1 MLGGRVA
8 TGVLPTGILAVV
20 FRRPPDARSAR
31 RGAPAT
37 RIEAVRPD
45 PPPGWSLELQA
56 PQVEAESDA
65 HAVVVA
71 GSLQGDGGA
80 AESVRAVFRGRHL
93 RSSPLEG
100 SGDGRR
106 FRLVIGTPGLPERFT
121 LGIQAVG
128 EARQQGLA
136 RIEVSRQRVLPSY
149 EPVLRPLVVSCLPR
163 SGSTR
168 LMQLVAAH
176 PKVVAGRRYPL
187 ETYAARW
194 WLQLVKVASDPAD
207 FVGSLL
213 PNDLGNDP
221 GRLGNPPHHLVD
233 DAPAFEWMG
242 REHPGLVAGYALSSI
257 DAFYRHVAEAQG
269 EPAPVYFAEKWFVNA
284 EPYDLFAEF
293 YPDRREIALTRDL
306 RDVYASQSAF
316 TRKNLGPPPEKRPRL
331 ARRIQGLLR
340 RAETL
345 LERIERGGGGVH
357 PVRYEDFVAAPE
369 AVLDGVFRF
378 AGVEGEAPGVRALLA
393 TEAAD
398 DRMAGHV
405 TSSSIDS
412 SVGRWRTDVD
422 PAEQDELEEL
432 VGPLNAR
439 FGYGG

>member
-1 MLGGRVA
+1 
-8 TGVLPTGILAVV
+8 V

-45 PPPGWSLELQA
+45 PPSGWSLELRSPRA
-56 PQVEAESDA
+56 EAESDA
-65 HAVVVA
+65 HAVVIA
-71 GSLQGDGGA
+71 GALGGDGGA
-80 AESVRAVFRGRHL
+80 AESVRAVFRGRPL

-100 SGDGRR
+100 SGDSRR

-121 LGIQAVG
+121 LGIQAMSG
-128 EARQQGLA
+128 ARQHGLA
-136 RIEVSRQRVLPSY
+136 RIEVSRSRVRPAY
-149 EPVLRPLVVSCLPR
+149 EPMLRPLIVSCLPR

-168 LMQLVAAH
+168 LMQLIAAH
-176 PKVVAGRRYPL
+176 PEVVAGRRYPL

-221 GRLGNPPHHLVD
+221 GRLGNPPHHLAD
-233 DAPAFEWMG
+233 DPPGYEWMG
-242 REHPGLVAGYALSSI
+242 RENPPLVAGYALSSI
-257 DAFYRHVAEAQG
+257 DAFYRHVAETQG
-269 EPAPVYFAEKWFVNA
+269 EPIPVYFAEKWFVNA

-293 YPDRREIALTRDL
+293 YPGRREVALTRDL

-316 TRKNLGPPPEKRPRL
+316 TRKNVGPPPEKRPRL

-345 LERIERGGGGVH
+345 LERIDRGGDAVH
-357 PVRYEDFVAAPE
+357 LVRYEDFVADPQAIVDE
-369 AVLDGVFRF
+369 VFSF
-378 AGVEGEAPGVRALLA
+378 IGVEGDAPGVRALLA

-398 DRMAGHV
+398 ERMAGHV
-405 TSSSIDS
+405 TSASITS

-422 PAEQDELEEL
+422 LAERDELEDL

-439 FGYGG
+439 FGYGD